1 MYDLLIRQVGIPPQV
16 LNKMRIERGHRKG
29 PYIQGMNRAITVK
42 LHFFPDKQYILSC
55 ASRLKGSKYFI
66 NEDYATQTEKK
77 RCTLYPIVK
86 AARQLPQYKDKVRLH
101 IDKLRVDGRTY
112 TVENM
117 LDLPALATK
126 VDERLVRFFGK
137 ASPLSNFR
145 PSKIKINGALY
156 SCNE

>member
-1 MYDLLIRQVGIPPQV
+1 
-16 LNKMRIERGHRKG
+16 
-29 PYIQGMNRAITVK
+29 MNRAIIVK
-42 LHFFPDKQYILSC
+42 FHFFPRKRYVLSC

-66 NEDYATQTEKK
+66 NEDYAAETEKK

-86 AARQLPQYKDKVRLH
+86 AARQFSHYKDKVRLH
-101 IDKLRVDGRTY
+101 IDKLRVDGRVY

-117 LDLPALATK
+117 LDLPAPLNPTALSSK
-126 VDERLVRFFGK
+126 FDERLVRFFGK
-137 ASPLSNFR
+137 ASPLSSFH